1 MPSRLFLRGD
11 SDALWLAAAADEA
24 LSIIEHA
31 LEEHAPFVRLDML
44 PEARDEPSR
53 PAYFA
58 PTAVSAVLPLDP
70 RAYEDY
76 LDNSVPEWL
85 S

>member
-11 SDALWLAAAADEA
+11 SDGLWLLPAADEA
-24 LSIIEHA
+24 LTAVERA
-31 LEEHAPFVRLDML
+31 LSEGTAFVRLDML
-44 PEARDEPSR
+44 PEARHEPSR

-58 PTAVSAVLPLDP
+58 PSAVSAILPLDP
-70 RAYEDY
+70 RAYEHY
-76 LDNSVPEWL
+76 LDNDVPEWL